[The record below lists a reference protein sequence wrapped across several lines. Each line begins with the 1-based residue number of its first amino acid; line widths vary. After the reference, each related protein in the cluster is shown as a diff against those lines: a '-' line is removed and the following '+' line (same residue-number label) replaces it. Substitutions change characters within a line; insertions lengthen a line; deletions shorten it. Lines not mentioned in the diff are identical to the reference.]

1 MLLHTLNKITV
12 IIAQFLSAD
21 HLGRFSMP
29 NADKSIFTGPM
40 LGLNSIFQT
49 EATATIE
56 ATYGKNDRVRKKL
69 RPRIFAFSTIAR
81 SKDNTKAE
89 ILRAVRKDKRVRLV
103 TSDKNRGKG
112 NAIISGVS
120 QAEGKYIAFVDAD
133 LELNPAQLEGYLKKM
148 LDDNAD
154 VVIGC
159 KFHKGS
165 KLKYP
170 FKRKVIS
177 MCYYIMLIILFHLNV
192 KDTQTG
198 LKVFKAEAIKPVGHL
213 IRTSGFAYDIELL
226 VAVHRRGFKIAEM
239 PVEVVF
245 VRDKGAN
252 RIGMKDCVRAFVDTW
267 AIFGRVYFK
276 HYYD

>member
-1 MLLHTLNKITV
+1 MVELDGMLSIVMPAYNEEKLIYQSIMKTLDIV
-12 IIAQFLSAD
+12 SGFVREIELIAV
-21 HLGRFSMP
+21 
-29 NADKSIFTGPM
+29 
-40 LGLNSIFQT
+40 
-49 EATATIE
+49 
-56 ATYGKNDRVRKKL
+56 NDG
-69 RPRIFAFSTIAR
+69 

-89 ILRAVRKDKRVRLV
+89 ILRAVRKD
-103 TSDKNRGKG
+103 
-112 NAIISGVS
+112 
-120 QAEGKYIAFVDAD
+120 KYIAFVDAD

-245 VRDKGAN
+245 VRDKGVN
-252 RIGMKDCVRAFVDTW
+252 RIGIKDCVRAFADTW
-267 AIFGRVYFK
+267 AIFARVYFK

>member
-1 MLLHTLNKITV
+1 MKTLDIV
-12 IIAQFLSAD
+12 SGFVREIELIAV
-21 HLGRFSMP
+21 
-29 NADKSIFTGPM
+29 
-40 LGLNSIFQT
+40 
-49 EATATIE
+49 
-56 ATYGKNDRVRKKL
+56 NDG
-69 RPRIFAFSTIAR
+69 

-192 KDTQTG
+192 RILRQDLRCLRQK
-198 LKVFKAEAIKPVGHL
+198 
-213 IRTSGFAYDIELL
+213 LL
-226 VAVHRRGFKIAEM
+226 
-239 PVEVVF
+239 
-245 VRDKGAN
+245 N
-252 RIGMKDCVRAFVDTW
+252 R
-267 AIFGRVYFK
+267 
-276 HYYD
+276 

>member
-1 MLLHTLNKITV
+1 MLL
-12 IIAQFLSAD
+12 
-21 HLGRFSMP
+21 
-29 NADKSIFTGPM
+29 
-40 LGLNSIFQT
+40 
-49 EATATIE
+49 
-56 ATYGKNDRVRKKL
+56 
-69 RPRIFAFSTIAR
+69 
-81 SKDNTKAE
+81 
-89 ILRAVRKDKRVRLV
+89 
-103 TSDKNRGKG
+103 
-112 NAIISGVS
+112 SGVNF
-120 QAEGKYIAFVDAD
+120 IR
-133 LELNPAQLEGYLKKM
+133 
-148 LDDNAD
+148 
-154 VVIGC
+154 
-159 KFHKGS
+159 GS

-252 RIGMKDCVRAFVDTW
+252 RIGMKDCVRAFADTW
-267 AIFGRVYFK
+267 AIFARVYFK